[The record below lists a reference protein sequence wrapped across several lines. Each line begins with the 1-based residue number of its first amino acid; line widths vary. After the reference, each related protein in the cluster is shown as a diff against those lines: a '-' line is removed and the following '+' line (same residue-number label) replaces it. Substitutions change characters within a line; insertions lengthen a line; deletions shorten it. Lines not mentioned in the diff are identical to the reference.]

1 MTSTTATTARPAAT
15 SAAGPG
21 PRVDRPAPQR
31 RRRGGSHSSGWWPLL
46 FVGPFF
52 AGVAVFN
59 LFPILQTAYFSF
71 TEWGPFGGAT
81 FTGFDNWAKLLS
93 DPALPAAF
101 VNTGIYIGVI
111 LLAIPVAVWIAA
123 LLARPGLRGVTTY
136 RTMFFVPYL
145 AMPVA
150 VAIVW
155 RLMFNGDFGIIN
167 GALSVIG
174 IDGPRW
180 LTTPGLAIVAV
191 SIVGAWMALGFNII
205 ILSAGLRA
213 IPPELY
219 EAASIDGASRRIQ
232 FWRITVPLLTPS
244 IFFLTVMNII
254 GGFQLFD
261 LLYAIL
267 GPSNPVI
274 EQTKSI
280 VFLFY
285 SASFVDNDR
294 GYGAVIA
301 LVILVVVALVTL
313 LQFRLQRR
321 WVNYV

>member
-1 MTSTTATTARPAAT
+1 MTSTTTARPAAT
-15 SAAGPG
+15 SAAGRG
-21 PRVDRPAPQR
+21 PRADKPASR
-31 RRRGGSHSSGWWPLL
+31 RRRGGPLSSGWWPLL
-46 FVGPFF
+46 FIGPFF
-52 AGVAVFN
+52 AGVVVFN

-81 FTGFDNWAKLLS
+81 FTGFDNWIKLFS
-93 DPALPAAF
+93 DPELAAAF
-101 VNTGIYIGVI
+101 LNTGIYIGII
-111 LLAIPVAVWIAA
+111 LLAVPLAVWIAA
-123 LLARPGLRGVTTY
+123 LLSRPGLRGTMTY

-150 VAIVW
+150 VALVW

-167 GALSVIG
+167 AALGAVG

-219 EAASIDGASRRIQ
+219 EAAALDGASQRTQ

-244 IFFLTVMNII
+244 IFFVTVMNVI

-267 GPSNPVI
+267 GAQNPVI

-285 SASFVDNDR
+285 TASFVDNDR

-313 LQFRLQRR
+313 LQFKLQRR
-321 WVNYV
+321 WVNYA